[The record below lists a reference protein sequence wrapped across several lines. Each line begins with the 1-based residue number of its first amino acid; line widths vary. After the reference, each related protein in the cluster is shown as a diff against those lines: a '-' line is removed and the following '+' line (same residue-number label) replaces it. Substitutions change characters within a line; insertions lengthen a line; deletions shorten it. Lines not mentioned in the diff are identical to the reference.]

1 MEESQRTDR
10 PRVPVKA
17 LYRCHQSLM
26 KLKHSQRTSSHVTLY
41 DLLGKDE
48 TGLSK
53 AFAYVL
59 ANNRNALFAFLR
71 FLGINARN
79 ATAKFRA
86 VSIETERNRD
96 EGRTDI
102 EICHPTSFH
111 VIVECK
117 VHKGKILHQR
127 KQYLSC
133 FRDVPC
139 RVMCFITQDRDT
151 NKQKHDGIIMRHLSW
166 MDVLDV
172 FEGARLQTNV
182 MVRQFMM
189 YATRTYKMKT
199 QREVLVQDLSNPKE
213 LERYLQY
220 SVYRRDVTFG
230 SPLYFAPYFT
240 RNVDQAIGEG
250 IRYLSRVLGVLTMK
264 PCDIEEYR
272 TELEA
277 FAERPEQ
284 VEKWTQGVSQGDWA
298 HEKGE
303 YTFYFLDEPVELP
316 TPLAKERSI
325 KKGRGKNW
333 IAGMIPKNR
342 CVTFAEMVHRMT
354 TAS

>member
-1 MEESQRTDR
+1 MILKYSQR
-10 PRVPVKA
+10 A
-17 LYRCHQSLM
+17 
-26 KLKHSQRTSSHVTLY
+26 SSHVTLF

-59 ANNRNALFAFLR
+59 ANNKEALFAFLR
-71 FLGINARN
+71 FLGISAWN
-79 ATAKFRA
+79 ATTKFPR
-86 VSIETERNRD
+86 VSVKIEHVRE

-102 EICHPTSFH
+102 EICHPELFH

-117 VHKGKILHQR
+117 VRKGKILRQR
-127 KQYLSC
+127 KQYLGC
-133 FRDVPC
+133 FQDVPC
-139 RVMCFITQDRDT
+139 RVMCFITQERDT

-172 FEGARLQTNV
+172 FEGARLQRNV

-189 YATRTYKMKT
+189 YAARTYKMKN
-199 QREVLVQDLSNPKE
+199 QKEVLIQDLSNPKE

-240 RNVDQAIGEG
+240 RNVDQTIGEG
-250 IRYLSRVLGVLTMK
+250 IRYLSRVLGVLTLN
-264 PCDIEEYR
+264 PGDIEEYR

-277 FAERPEQ
+277 FSEKPEQ
-284 VEKWTQGVSQGDWA
+284 VAQWIQGVSKGEWSK
-298 HEKGE
+298 EKGE
-303 YTFYFLDEPVELP
+303 HTFYFLDEPVELP
-316 TPLAKERSI
+316 TPLSKERSI

-342 CVTFAEMVHRMT
+342 CVTFAEMVRRMGKT
-354 TAS
+354 R